1 MILNKYIENNVVF
14 EKVNDVLSI
23 IKKRITFKNVFFIII
38 SLLLA
43 NQTFIT
49 DIPPFTYVLFAVASL
64 FDVPLIL
71 VLVTSGISLFLGN
84 SSNEIVAKILSF
96 FVLFTLI
103 TSLLNIE
110 GVSKKYVVY
119 IKYILSFTIIE
130 IIFSL
135 INGVFFENIFA
146 NIGDIFIVSILYFIF
161 SSGIYVIINKSNN
174 FISSKEENICMVIV
188 LSLAMTVFSNVNIY
202 LFSITNILIMMIILI
217 YGWKNG
223 PINAC
228 AAGIATGLLV
238 SCINDSNINFVVTL
252 AVAGIFSGVFRKF
265 GKIGIVVAFI
275 LGNIYVSYYTNN
287 FSDIILRISEML
299 IASLAILFIP
309 KKVEVKLEGLF
320 NKGQTLDKPYENM
333 LDSAISIKNKIGA
346 ISEVFETLAD
356 IKLEN
361 TEEDKQETRNVIKH
375 YLKNYADENCIMC
388 KKKSNCISEENLNLV
403 SDYIANKLE
412 NNEHITK
419 DMLVYDC
426 HLSDRIITDLQE
438 VYSSMKLMRL
448 LKKREKENSEK
459 VSKQYKEI
467 SHILNNI
474 SKSID
479 KNKPNNDKV
488 QSVLRN
494 ELKIYGYSVYEDE
507 FKKEGNDIEY
517 TFVTDILSNIDK
529 QKKEIISLAS
539 NILEQNVTIKLILNS
554 SKKEKSKI
562 KIVTI
567 PNYKIKTSIAS
578 GKKDGNDLS
587 GDSYLS
593 MELQDLKHVNILSDG
608 AGSGKEAAK
617 GSQTVINLIEKLLS
631 SGFDEENAV
640 NIINSFIKLKG
651 DDTIFS
657 SLDAF
662 ILDLRSAKAQFIKL
676 GAAPTY
682 ILKNSKV
689 TTISNMTI
697 PLGLINQSDYIPIVC
712 DLQSNDIIVQITDGV
727 ISDKDNYN
735 NNFLTEYLNSLD
747 SNKSVKVISDEI
759 NKLILKEKKNN
770 INDDYTVL
778 VTKVEKNK

>member
-265 GKIGIVVAFI
+265 GKIGIVIAFI

-426 HLSDRIITDLQE
+426 HLSDKIITDLQE